1 MAHQGLH
8 SASALLDPPG
18 AVVAAQSGVSTADGV
33 AAAVQ
38 VGAKPLDDTT
48 NFKNVVL
55 LIQLRWIAVVGQIL
69 AIAAVQYGMGI
80 VLPVLPMAGV
90 LGGLVVLNLFSLRWM
105 RDRSDASN
113 RVLLA
118 MLLLDIAALTLQ
130 LYLSG
135 GATNPFVS
143 LYLLQVTL
151 AAMLLDTRSTW
162 AVVIITFLCFSALI
176 VTFQPIALPPG
187 FGWNLFELHIAGM
200 LVCFALDAAL
210 LVVFMTRI
218 ARNLR
223 DRDAGLAE
231 LRQQAAE
238 EDHIVRMGLLAS
250 GAAHELGTPL
260 SSLSVILSDWRRMPA
275 LSGNAELMEEIG
287 EMQAG
292 VQRCKSIVTGI
303 LMSAGDVRGEA
314 PSVTTV
320 NDFFGE
326 LVDEWRVARSVK
338 TLVYE
343 NQFGGDLP
351 IVSDSALKQVV
362 FNVLDNAI
370 EVSPLWIRLC
380 VERDADMLVLKV
392 SDMGPGFAKKM
403 LAQLGKPYNS
413 SKGRPGGGLGLF
425 LVVNAVR
432 KFGGSVVAENR
443 AVGGALVTLSF
454 PLSALAIGAH
464 AHAG

>member
-1 MAHQGLH
+1 MPDRGVH
-8 SASALLDPPG
+8 SSA
-18 AVVAAQSGVSTADGV
+18 GV
-33 AAAVQ
+33 ADAFGVGPDAAPAAIS
-38 VGAKPLDDTT
+38 GAPVSPLAVATPPLDETT
-48 NFKNVVL
+48 NIKNINL
-55 LIQLRWIAVVGQIL
+55 LIQLRWIAVVGQVLTIGFVHL
-69 AIAAVQYGMGI
+69 WMGI
-80 VLPVLPMAGV
+80 DLPLMQMIAVLCGSVFIN
-90 LGGLVVLNLFSLRWM
+90 VVSQQWLRRQTDA
-105 RDRSDASN
+105 RDRE
-113 RVLLA
+113 LLLL
-118 MLLLDIAALTLQ
+118 LLLDVAALTAQ

-151 AAMLLDTRSTW
+151 GAMLLNARSTW
-162 AVVIITFLCFSALI
+162 VVVVVTCLCFAGLI
-176 VTFQPIALPPG
+176 VFHRPLALPEAMRDD
-187 FGWNLFELHIAGM
+187 LFQLHILGM
-200 LVCFALDAAL
+200 LVCFVLDAAL
-210 LVVFMTRI
+210 IVVFMTRI

-223 DRDAGLAE
+223 ERDEGLAA

-260 SSLSVILSDWRRMPA
+260 ASLSVILSDWRRMP
-275 LSGNAELMEEIG
+275 ELTANPELLEEIG

-314 PSVTTV
+314 PLVTTV
-320 NDFFGE
+320 DDFFGE

-338 TLVYE
+338 ALVYE
-343 NQFGGDLP
+343 NRFGDDLP

-370 EVSPLWIRLC
+370 EVSPLWVRFA
-380 VERDADMLVLKV
+380 VEREQDILVLKV
-392 SDMGPGFAKKM
+392 SDMGPGFAKEM

-425 LVVNAVR
+425 LVVNALR
-432 KFGGSVVAENR
+432 KLGGSVVAENR
-443 AVGGALVTLSF
+443 PVGGALVTLNL
-454 PLSALAIGAH
+454 PLAALTIGDLKH
-464 AHAG
+464 V

>member
-1 MAHQGLH
+1 MPDRGVH
-8 SASALLDPPG
+8 SSAGVADAFGVGPDAAPPAISG
-18 AVVAAQSGVSTADGV
+18 AAVSPFAVAAP
-33 AAAVQ
+33 
-38 VGAKPLDDTT
+38 PLDETT
-48 NFKNVVL
+48 NIKNINL
-55 LIQLRWIAVVGQIL
+55 LIQLRWIAVVGQVLTIGF
-69 AIAAVQYGMGI
+69 VHVWMGI
-80 VLPVLPMAGV
+80 DLPLMQMIAVLCGSVFIN
-90 LGGLVVLNLFSLRWM
+90 VVSQQWLRRQTDA
-105 RDRSDASN
+105 RDRE
-113 RVLLA
+113 LLLL
-118 MLLLDIAALTLQ
+118 LLLDVAALTAQ

-151 AAMLLDTRSTW
+151 GAMLLNARSTW
-162 AVVIITFLCFSALI
+162 VVVVVTCLCFAGLI
-176 VTFQPIALPPG
+176 VFHRPLALPEAMRDD
-187 FGWNLFELHIAGM
+187 LFQLHILGM
-200 LVCFALDAAL
+200 LVCFVLDAAL
-210 LVVFMTRI
+210 IVVFMTRI

-223 DRDAGLAE
+223 ERDEGLAA

-260 SSLSVILSDWRRMPA
+260 ASLSVILSDWRRMP
-275 LSGNAELMEEIG
+275 ELTANPELLEEIG

-314 PSVTTV
+314 PLVTTV
-320 NDFFGE
+320 DDFFGE

-338 TLVYE
+338 ALVYE
-343 NQFGGDLP
+343 NRFGDDLP

-370 EVSPLWIRLC
+370 EVSPLWVRFA
-380 VERDADMLVLKV
+380 VEREEDMLVLKV
-392 SDMGPGFAKKM
+392 SDMGPGFAKEM

-425 LVVNAVR
+425 LVVNALR
-432 KFGGSVVAENR
+432 KLGGSVVAENR
-443 AVGGALVTLSF
+443 PVGGALVTLNL
-454 PLSALAIGAH
+454 PLAALTIGDRKH
-464 AHAG
+464 V

>member
-1 MAHQGLH
+1 MPHQGHH
-8 SASALLDPPG
+8 STAGVLDAPNAAVGAAMPRVAAGQASAP
-18 AVVAAQSGVSTADGV
+18 
-33 AAAVQ
+33 VQ
-38 VGAKPLDDTT
+38 VGATPLDDTT
-48 NFKNVVL
+48 NFKNVEL

-69 AIAAVQYGMGI
+69 AIAVVQFGMGI
-80 VLPVLPMAGV
+80 ALPVLPMGMV
-90 LGGLVVLNLFSLRWM
+90 LGALVVLNLFSLRWM

-118 MLLLDIAALTLQ
+118 MLLLDIAALTVQ

-162 AVVIITFLCFSALI
+162 AVVTITFFCFAGLI
-176 VTFQPIALPPG
+176 VAFQPIALPPG
-187 FGWNLFELHIAGM
+187 IGWNLLELHIAGM

-260 SSLSVILSDWRRMPA
+260 ASLSVILSDWRRMPLLA
-275 LSGNAELMEEIG
+275 GNPELMEEIG

-314 PSVTTV
+314 PVVTTV

-326 LVDEWRVARSVK
+326 LVDEWRAARSVK

-343 NQFGGDLP
+343 YQFGADLP

-370 EVSPLWIRLC
+370 EVSPLWVRLC
-380 VERDADMLVLKV
+380 VERDDDKLVLKV
-392 SDMGPGFAKKM
+392 SDMGTGFPKKM

-432 KFGGSVVAENR
+432 KFGGSVAAENR

-454 PLSALAIGAH
+454 PLSALAIGAPP
-464 AHAG
+464 HAG

>member
-1 MAHQGLH
+1 MPHQGLL
-8 SASALLDPPG
+8 STAGTPG
-18 AVVAAQSGVSTADGV
+18 ADVVPPMTSDVVTAPVSI
-33 AAAVQ
+33 
-38 VGAKPLDDTT
+38 GATPLDDTT

-69 AIAAVQYGMGI
+69 AIAAVQLGMGI
-80 VLPVLPMAGV
+80 VLPVLPMAMV

-113 RVLLA
+113 RVLLT
-118 MLLLDIAALTLQ
+118 MLLLDIAALTAQ

-162 AVVIITFLCFSALI
+162 SVVSITFLCFGGLI
-176 VTFQPIALPPG
+176 VFFHPIALPPT
-187 FGWNLFELHIAGM
+187 FGWDLFQLHIAGM

-223 DRDAGLAE
+223 ERDAGLAE

-260 SSLSVILSDWRRMPA
+260 ASLSVILSDWRRMPA
-275 LSGNAELMEEIG
+275 ISADPELMQEIG

-314 PSVTTV
+314 PAVTTV
-320 NDFFGE
+320 TEFFGE
-326 LVDEWRVARSVK
+326 LVDEWRVARSVR

-370 EVSPLWIRLC
+370 EVSPLWIRLG
-380 VERDADMLVLKV
+380 VERDGDKLVLKV
-392 SDMGPGFAKKM
+392 SDMGPGFPKKM

-432 KFGGSVVAENR
+432 KFGGAVAAENR
-443 AVGGALVTLSF
+443 PVGGALVTLSF
-454 PLSALAIGAH
+454 PLSALSIGAH
-464 AHAG
+464 AYAG

>member
-1 MAHQGLH
+1 
-8 SASALLDPPG
+8 
-18 AVVAAQSGVSTADGV
+18 
-33 AAAVQ
+33 
-38 VGAKPLDDTT
+38 
-48 NFKNVVL
+48 
-55 LIQLRWIAVVGQIL
+55 LRWIAVVGQIL
-69 AIAAVQYGMGI
+69 AIAVVQLGMGI
-80 VLPVLPMAGV
+80 RLPILPMAGV
-90 LGGLVVLNLFSLRWM
+90 LGGLVVLNLFSLGWM
-105 RDRSDASN
+105 RNRSDASN
-113 RVLLA
+113 RVLML
-118 MLLLDIAALTLQ
+118 MLLLDVAALTAQ

-151 AAMLLDTRSTW
+151 GAMLLDTRSTW
-162 AVVIITFLCFSALI
+162 AVVSITFLCFSGLI
-176 VTFQPIALPPG
+176 VFFQPIALPPTA
-187 FGWNLFELHIAGM
+187 GWDLFQLHIAGM

-223 DRDAGLAE
+223 ERDAGLAE

-238 EDHIVRMGLLAS
+238 ENHIVRMGLLAS

-260 SSLSVILSDWRRMPA
+260 ASLSVILSDWRRMPA
-275 LSGNAELMEEIG
+275 LAADPELMEEIG

-314 PSVTTV
+314 PVVTTV
-320 NDFFGE
+320 KDFFGE

-338 TLVYE
+338 SLVYE
-343 NQFGGDLP
+343 NHFGDDLP

-362 FNVLDNAI
+362 CNVLDNAV
-370 EVSPLWIRLC
+370 EVSPLWVRLA
-380 VERDADMLVLKV
+380 VERNADVLILKV

-432 KFGGSVVAENR
+432 KFGGSVAAENR

-454 PLSALAIGAH
+454 PLSSLAIGAH
-464 AHAG
+464 ANV